1 LPCFF
6 GIDIGASFT
15 KLAAHTEGKRY
26 IFDRFETAE
35 LPPRLLLR
43 KIGKQILGLREDFC
57 SDSKGAIGVGIP
69 GFFNRTTGKI
79 IRLTNLPG
87 WREVAPT
94 TVLSDETDMPAYIEN
109 DANLFALYVLFRE
122 LKLVRANAVCLV
134 LGSGVGG
141 GIILDG
147 KVYIGTKGFASEPG
161 HIIIQMDGE
170 PCGCGKRG
178 CLEAYVGGLA
188 LEKLAK
194 KQLERTGESLP
205 YDFHFYPDEIYRLKD
220 RHEAF
225 NAAISISQKA
235 LAIGMANMVEIFDP
249 EYIFIGGGFLSRYP
263 DFYRRAFEIMRDYIS
278 SPRRRIKFRLVK
290 NSEQAAVKGAVYLA
304 KTKSEEEEDE

>member
-15 KLAAHTEGKRY
+15 KLALYTEGNRY
-26 IFDRFETAE
+26 ISDRFETGK
-35 LPPRLLLR
+35 LSPRTLLR
-43 KIGKQILGLREDFC
+43 KIGKQIRELREDLC
-57 SDSKGAIGVGIP
+57 SNDRGAIGIGVP

-79 IRLTNLPG
+79 IRLTNLTG
-87 WREVAPT
+87 WQGIAPT
-94 TVLSDETDMPAYIEN
+94 TVLSHETGMPAYIEN
-109 DANLFALYVLFRE
+109 DANLFALYVLFHE
-122 LKLVRANAVCLV
+122 LKLMRTNAVCFV
-134 LGSGVGG
+134 LGSGIGG

-147 KVYIGTKGFASEPG
+147 KVYIGTKGFAGEPG
-161 HIIIQMDGE
+161 HIIIHMDGE

-188 LEKLAK
+188 LEKIAK
-194 KQLERTGESLP
+194 KQLKRTREPLP

-225 NAAISISQKA
+225 NTAISISQKA
-235 LAIGMANMVEIFDP
+235 LAIGIANMVEIFDP
-249 EYIFIGGGFLSRYP
+249 EYIFIGGGFLSQYP
-263 DFYRRAFEIMRDYIS
+263 EFYRRVFEVTRGYIS

-290 NSEQAAVKGAVYLA
+290 HSEQAVVKGAIFLA
-304 KTKSEEEEDE
+304 KTKSEEEKDD